1 MESFEP
7 NFISFIVKLA
17 GKTLTLRQQN
27 VEVANGM
34 DNQPIEAAGPFDD
47 AGALGWFGEEIDDF
61 AFELDQYSLHYGSR
75 WWN

>member
-47 AGALGWFGEEIDDF
+47 AGALG
-61 AFELDQYSLHYGSR
+61 
-75 WWN
+75 